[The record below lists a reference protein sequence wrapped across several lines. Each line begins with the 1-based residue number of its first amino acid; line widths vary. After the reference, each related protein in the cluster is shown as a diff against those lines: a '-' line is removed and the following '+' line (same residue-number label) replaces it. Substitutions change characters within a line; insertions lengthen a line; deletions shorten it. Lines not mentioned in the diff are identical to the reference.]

1 MNRRELITLL
11 GGIATWPLAARAQQD
26 VRARRIGIVSGFT
39 ELEMQPLL
47 GAFREQLKV
56 QGWVE
61 SQNLVIDVRLSGAN
75 FDRMKDD
82 AGALL
87 TLNPDLIIAQGT
99 PGVTAV
105 RQNSRTVPV
114 VFVLVADPVQQGFI
128 ESLAHPGGNTTGFTN
143 FQFSIGGK
151 WLDLLRQVDQ
161 RIKHVTLIS
170 DPLNPNA
177 GLFSA
182 FIENAGRLVSL
193 EITTAQVTNPSE
205 IQAAIDQAATQPGGS
220 LIVVPDSLT
229 TIHRHI
235 IIDLAGRNRLPAIY
249 PFRIFSTDGGLI
261 SYGLDF
267 PQLYRDAA
275 TYADRILRG
284 EKPADLPVQAPSK
297 FELVINLKAA
307 KTLGLAIP
315 QSLLVAAD
323 EVIE

>member
-1 MNRRELITLL
+1 
-11 GGIATWPLAARAQQD
+11 LAQ
-26 VRARRIGIVSGFT
+26 SGHH
-39 ELEMQPLL
+39 
-47 GAFREQLKV
+47 
-56 QGWVE
+56 
-61 SQNLVIDVRLSGAN
+61 SG
-75 FDRMKDD
+75 
-82 AGALL
+82 
-87 TLNPDLIIAQGT
+87 
-99 PGVTAV
+99 
-105 RQNSRTVPV
+105 
-114 VFVLVADPVQQGFI
+114 
-128 ESLAHPGGNTTGFTN
+128 
-143 FQFSIGGK
+143 
-151 WLDLLRQVDQ
+151 
-161 RIKHVTLIS
+161 
-170 DPLNPNA
+170 PLNPNA
-177 GLFSA
+177 SLFSA

-235 IIDLAGRNRLPAIY
+235 IIDLAARNRLPAIY